1 MQEEEQP
8 GSIRSELLERLRAM
22 EGAQSPGSLADISYR
37 RAREALERALE
48 EARAVRL
55 QAVDDAR
62 ATRERELAS
71 LMDSLRGLRQSA
83 ESQIESV
90 LMAAEIE
97 AERIRAQARTDARS
111 TVERAT
117 SEAAQAR
124 AEAAALRA
132 SAEERVREVDQLKSE
147 FDALLTKTANRLGIK
162 SPSQGWWRRI
172 TRRM

>member
-1 MQEEEQP
+1 MFAGLAATIIPPVARE
-8 GSIRSELLERLRAM
+8 S
-22 EGAQSPGSLADISYR
+22 GAPPPGSLADISYR

-71 LMDSLRGLRQSA
+71 LMDSLRALRQSA

-117 SEAAQAR
+117 SEAAPAR
-124 AEAAALRA
+124 GGAAARRRRA
-132 SAEERVREVDQLKSE
+132 GEGRGGGD
-147 FDALLTKTANRLGIK
+147 RLQRG
-162 SPSQGWWRRI
+162 G
-172 TRRM
+172 